1 MKRPFALLGLT
12 LALAAC
18 SSTSDRREPDRPPVQ
33 ASTISQNYEVRQCF
47 AALGAAGNSFTPLP
61 DRYTGQGCSMLG
73 TVQLNAIAT
82 DLSSAVATNLGPVT
96 CPVSN
101 AFAEWARYGVD
112 RAARVLLGS
121 PLRSIETYGSYACR
135 NVARTARR
143 SAHSTAEAI
152 DVAGFVLEDGR
163 RIAVK
168 EDWTGGSAQEREFLR
183 VVHQSACRR
192 FDTVLSPDYNADHED
207 HLHLEG
213 VIGQRSFCR

>member
-1 MKRPFALLGLT
+1 
-12 LALAAC
+12 
-18 SSTSDRREPDRPPVQ
+18 
-33 ASTISQNYEVRQCF
+33 
-47 AALGAAGNSFTPLP
+47 
-61 DRYTGQGCSMLG
+61 MLG

-112 RAARVLLGS
+112 RAARVMLGS
-121 PLRSIETYGSYACR
+121 PLRSIETFGSYSCR

-152 DVAGFVLEDGR
+152 DVAAFVLVDGR
-163 RIAVK
+163 RISVK
-168 EDWTGGSAQEREFLR
+168 EDWSAGTEAEREFLR

-192 FDTVLSPDYNADHED
+192 FGTVLSPDYNADHED
-207 HLHLEG
+207 HFHLEG
-213 VIGQRSFCR
+213 VMGDRPFCR